1 MERAREQRI
10 METIKKE
17 EEKIKQEDL
26 VIKEWTEENNNKMG
40 NICDLHYELCCTA
53 QVKVT
58 QKLSL

>member
-1 MERAREQRI
+1 
-10 METIKKE
+10 METIKEE

-40 NICDLHYELCCTA
+40 NICDLYYELCCTA